1 MRMIAGAILI
11 LAATVVF
18 TAYWMGRV
26 VHTPA
31 VSGSPESTS
40 ILITAWILGLFGLAA
55 VAIEFIYDRKS
66 V

>member
-1 MRMIAGAILI
+1 MRTIAGAILI

-26 VHTPA
+26 IHTPA
-31 VSGSPESTS
+31 ISGSTESTS
-40 ILITAWILGLFGLAA
+40 ILITTWILGLFGLAV
-55 VAIEFIYDRKS
+55 VAIDFISDRKS